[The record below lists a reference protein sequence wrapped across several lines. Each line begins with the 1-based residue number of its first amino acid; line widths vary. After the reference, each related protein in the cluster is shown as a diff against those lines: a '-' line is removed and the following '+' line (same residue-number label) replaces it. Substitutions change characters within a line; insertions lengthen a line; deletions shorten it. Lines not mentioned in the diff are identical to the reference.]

1 MAYKSYSF
9 NLYSRK
15 VNSTTVLLVLNGH
28 VISTFSSQ
36 EACDAFVAEF
46 MR

>member
-1 MAYKSYSF
+1 MSYKSYSL

-15 VNSTTVLLVLNGH
+15 VNNTTFLLVLNGL

-36 EACDAFVAEF
+36 EACDEFVSEHF
-46 MR
+46 K

>member
-15 VNSTTVLLVLNGH
+15 VNDTTYLLVLRGY
-28 VISTFSSQ
+28 VIGTFSSQ
-36 EACDAFVAEF
+36 QACDNFVAEF

>member
-1 MAYKSYSF
+1 MSLKSYSPT
-9 NLYSRK
+9 LYSRK
-15 VNSTTVLLVLNGH
+15 VNDYTYLLVLNGL

-36 EACDAFVAEF
+36 KDCDDFVAEF